1 MPLSS
6 RASRIEA
13 AAFSPFVRF
22 VFGKAEV
29 MSRPVALLSLIVLA
43 FVVFSPPAWGQDD
56 PMPELPPTP
65 QVEDAAAPEA
75 GEVKKDASAE
85 VKEST
90 EVKEESGAPE
100 PKEIKEPPTE
110 MPKEIEKIADKVDQ
124 SDAAKETSAGI
135 LTPIYMLAEAFSF
148 PLFHWVAFSL
158 MFAGVV
164 SFALQLVIGKL
175 VVMAHLGFSP
185 REIISDAFGLV
196 ISVIGLVL
204 TTQAAAENS
213 SFTQSPFLVI
223 SASVVGAVFGL
234 LMYFW
239 GQAQEVEAVQG
250 RRVAAAELKAKKV
263 K

>member
-1 MPLSS
+1 
-6 RASRIEA
+6 
-13 AAFSPFVRF
+13 
-22 VFGKAEV
+22 
-29 MSRPVALLSLIVLA
+29 MSRPIALLSLIVLA
-43 FVVFSPPAWGQDD
+43 FVVFSPPAWGQDE
-56 PMPELPPTP
+56 PTPELPPTP
-65 QVEDAAAPEA
+65 QVENAAAPEA
-75 GEVKKDASAE
+75 GKVQEGTNAE
-85 VKEST
+85 AKT
-90 EVKEESGAPE
+90 EPAAPE

-110 MPKEIEKIADKVDQ
+110 MPKDIEKIADKVDQ
-124 SDAAKETSAGI
+124 STAAKDTSAGI

-204 TTQAAAENS
+204 TTQAAVENS

-250 RRVAAAELKAKKV
+250 RRAAAELKAKKA

>member
-1 MPLSS
+1 
-6 RASRIEA
+6 
-13 AAFSPFVRF
+13 
-22 VFGKAEV
+22 
-29 MSRPVALLSLIVLA
+29 MSRPVACLSLIVLA
-43 FVVFSPPAWGQDD
+43 LFVFSPPAWGQDESAPD
-56 PMPELPPTP
+56 QPPSAA
-65 QVEDAAAPEA
+65 VEEAAAPEA
-75 GEVKKDASAE
+75 GTVKENAAQENAAE
-85 VKEST
+85 VDTDADRKADVT
-90 EVKEESGAPE
+90 APE
-100 PKEIKEPPTE
+100 AKEIKEPPTE
-110 MPKEIEKIADKVDQ
+110 LPKDIEDVANKVDQ
-124 SDAAKETSAGI
+124 TSAAKETSAGI

-164 SFALQLVIGKL
+164 SFAFQLVIGKL

-223 SASVVGAVFGL
+223 SASVVGALFGL

-239 GQAQEVEAVQG
+239 GQAQEVEAVKG
-250 RRVAAAELKAKKV
+250 RVAVAAELKAKKA

>member
-1 MPLSS
+1 
-6 RASRIEA
+6 
-13 AAFSPFVRF
+13 
-22 VFGKAEV
+22 
-29 MSRPVALLSLIVLA
+29 MSRPVALMSLIVVASFL
-43 FVVFSPPAWGQDD
+43 FSPPAWGQDE
-56 PMPELPPTP
+56 PAPEQPSTAA
-65 QVEDAAAPEA
+65 VEAAAAPDAGTVKEDATKDIAPEVDTEA
-75 GEVKKDASAE
+75 EPKAE
-85 VKEST
+85 V
-90 EVKEESGAPE
+90 VAPE
-100 PKEIKEPPTE
+100 AKEIKEPPTE
-110 MPKEIEKIADKVDQ
+110 MPKDIEEIANKVDE
-124 SDAAKETSAGI
+124 STTAKETSAGI

-164 SFALQLVIGKL
+164 SFAFQLVIGKL

-185 REIISDAFGLV
+185 REILSDAFGLV

-239 GQAQEVEAVQG
+239 GQAQEVEAVKG
-250 RRVAAAELKAKKV
+250 RKAVAAELKAKKA